1 MMNIE
6 SLQSDWAV
14 WLALGS
20 LAIAIALMIPI
31 LVKRTSRSKLNK
43 VLSDLKETQK
53 ELRKTARVS
62 DKAEK
67 KLQRMLANIER
78 VKPRELQEAKDA
90 VDDSKALTKILS
102 DKMMVAQNHVR
113 RVIHDEFPPSKHE
126 RLRARYLPQDVEDG
140 RPFQF

>member
-1 MMNIE
+1 MNIE

-14 WLALGS
+14 WLALAS

>member
-1 MMNIE
+1 MNIE
-6 SLQSDWAV
+6 SLHSDWAV

>member
-14 WLALGS
+14 SLALVS

-43 VLSDLKETQK
+43 VLSDLEETQK

-67 KLQRMLANIER
+67 KLQGMLANIER
-78 VKPRELQEAKDA
+78 VKPRDLQEAKDA
-90 VDDSKALTKILS
+90 VDDSKALTKILN

-113 RVIHDEFPPSKHE
+113 RVIHDEFPPSKHD

>member
-14 WLALGS
+14 WLAVVA

-43 VLSDLKETQK
+43 VLSDLEETQK

-67 KLQRMLANIER
+67 KLQGMLANIER
-78 VKPRELQEAKDA
+78 VKPRDLQEAKDA
-90 VDDSKALTKILS
+90 VDDSKALTKILN

-113 RVIHDEFPPSKHE
+113 RVIHDEFPPSKHD

>member
-6 SLQSDWAV
+6 SLHSDWAV

-43 VLSDLKETQK
+43 VLSDLNETQK

>member
-1 MMNIE
+1 MNIE
-6 SLQSDWAV
+6 SLQSDWAI
-14 WLALGS
+14 WLALAS
-20 LAIAIALMIPI
+20 LVIAIVLTIPI
-31 LVKRTSRSKLNK
+31 LLKQTARSKLNK

-62 DKAEK
+62 NKTEK
-67 KLQRMLANIER
+67 KLQTMLANIEC

-90 VDDSKALTKILS
+90 VDDGKALTKILS

-113 RVIHDEFPPSKHE
+113 RVIHDEFPPAKHD
-126 RLRARYLPQDVEDG
+126 RMRAKYLPQDVKEG